1 MSTNKSHTTEVTQA
15 ELELLEAMRTAPAL
29 TQQVTDMLKGFEAET
44 NKGMDAY
51 QAELQAVELTR
62 KLGGLLLK
70 QWGEQTQDE
79 QSRQSSLNAELIKH
93 GKKNSTGK
101 APSDA

>member
-15 ELELLEAMRTAPAL
+15 ELELLEAMRTAPVL
-29 TQQVTDMLKGFEAET
+29 TQQVTAMLKGFEAET
-44 NKGMDAY
+44 DNGMDSY
-51 QAELQAVELTR
+51 QAELHAVELTR
-62 KLGGLLLK
+62 RLGKLLLT

>member
-1 MSTNKSHTTEVTQA
+1 MSTNKSHTTEVSQA
-15 ELELLEAMRTAPAL
+15 ELDLLQVMRRAPAL
-29 TQQVTDMLKGFEAET
+29 TQQVTDMLRSFEAET
-44 NKGMDAY
+44 DKGMDAY

-79 QSRQSSLNAELIKH
+79 QSRQSSHNAELIKH

>member
-1 MSTNKSHTTEVTQA
+1 MSTNKSHPTEVTQA
-15 ELELLEAMRTAPAL
+15 ELELLEAMRIAPGL

-44 NKGMDAY
+44 DKGMDAY
-51 QAELQAVELTR
+51 QAELHAVELTR

-79 QSRQSSLNAELIKH
+79 QTRQSSLSAGLIKH
-93 GKKNSTGK
+93 GKKNSPGK